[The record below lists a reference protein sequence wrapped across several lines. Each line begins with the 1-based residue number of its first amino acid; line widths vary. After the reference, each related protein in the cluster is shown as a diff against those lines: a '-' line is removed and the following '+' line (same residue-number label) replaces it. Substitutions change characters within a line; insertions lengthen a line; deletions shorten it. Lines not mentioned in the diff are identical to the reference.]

1 MRNLA
6 RKVRIDKDAAAAAVR
21 ATAYTIV
28 DPGAPDDGRE
38 IVHSVMGIYGA
49 DWDLH
54 DVLALIY
61 RSNPD
66 HVQWREHDPRHRL
79 RIRIWNGQLID
90 FEAPPREAA
99 VTT

>member
-1 MRNLA
+1 MRGGPV
-6 RKVRIDKDAAAAAVR
+6 KVLISPDTAAAAVR
-21 ATAYTIV
+21 EVAYTVV
-28 DPGAPDDGRE
+28 DPGTPDDGRE

-61 RSNPD
+61 RSNPAD
-66 HVQWREHDPRHRL
+66 LSWREHDPRHRL
-79 RIRIWNGQLID
+79 RIRVWNGQLID
-90 FEAPPREAA
+90 FEAHPREAA